1 MSAPP
6 RTSRL
11 ARRETRS
18 SRTVASVATAVVL
31 ILILAWLGTEAVL
44 ASSGQPPLLATP
56 TRMAE
61 WLVRL
66 PAATLPWGL
75 VAAGAALA
83 LLGLLLLVLAVSPGT
98 RPRRIM
104 ASDRAAIVVD
114 DDVLA
119 AAIDRAARQAG
130 ALLPEQVSSRIR
142 RRRVQVRIRP
152 IPGGGVDEP
161 AVRAAVE
168 QVLASSALQPEPKLD
183 VIVSDRGKVGP

>member
-1 MSAPP
+1 MSAPT

-18 SRTVASVATAVVL
+18 SRTVASVVTAVVL
-31 ILILAWLGTEAVL
+31 ILILVWLGTEAVL
-44 ASSGQPPLLATP
+44 ASSGQRPLLAAP
-56 TRMAE
+56 ARMAE
-61 WLVRL
+61 WLVHL

-75 VAAGAALA
+75 VAAGAGLA
-83 LLGLLLLVLAVSPGT
+83 LLGLLLVVLAVSPGT

-104 ASDRAAIVVD
+104 ASDRAALVVD

-119 AAIDRAARQAG
+119 AAIDRAARKAG

-142 RRRVQVRIRP
+142 RRRIEVRIRP

-183 VIVSDRGKVGP
+183 IIVSDRGKVGR